1 MDMVNRLIQIA
12 KGISLSLGETCEA
25 VVHDGDHRIAYI
37 ANGHI
42 SGREQGQ
49 EMEESVFKYFEDET
63 RANNGTVVR
72 LTRKNNGEL
81 HKSTTMMFFD
91 ENGAY
96 EAMLCFTVNLTALDQ
111 AKKMLDSLMNVMPFE
126 SPEAMGSDLTIADY
140 CVTLTLSQLPGISV
154 VRITVEGQDLAYR
167 THSLLQSREVLMTS
181 EDDVTRT
188 LGVRLFF
195 PARES
200 GLLTSESRTL
210 TLHEGDSAV
219 EAIMSALMEG
229 PQTESLSPLLPEGFQ
244 MLTVRVESGTC
255 YLNLPRLDVS
265 LLPEGLEAQQLL
277 VRGLV
282 NSLCS
287 ANGVDRVQLLLDGQ
301 VAASF
306 GQVDISGP
314 LYRE

>member
-1 MDMVNRLIQIA
+1 M
-12 KGISLSLGETCEA
+12 
-25 VVHDGDHRIAYI
+25 
-37 ANGHI
+37 
-42 SGREQGQ
+42 
-49 EMEESVFKYFEDET
+49 
-63 RANNGTVVR
+63 
-72 LTRKNNGEL
+72 
-81 HKSTTMMFFD
+81 
-91 ENGAY
+91 
-96 EAMLCFTVNLTALDQ
+96 
-111 AKKMLDSLMNVMPFE
+111 
-126 SPEAMGSDLTIADY
+126 
-140 CVTLTLSQLPGISV
+140 
-154 VRITVEGQDLAYR
+154 
-167 THSLLQSREVLMTS
+167 
-181 EDDVTRT
+181 
-188 LGVRLFF
+188 RLFF

-255 YLNLPRLDVS
+255 YLNLPRSDVS